1 MQRMTEPIDDRRAT
15 EVMRD
20 TLAAN
25 PGDCITLDALLLPLK
40 TRAFGAVLL
49 LLAIPTFL
57 PIPVGGLAGTLVICL
72 GVEMLCDLEHPL
84 IPQWLRRRTVRHA
97 TFERFMLR
105 ATRVLGWL
113 ERLCKPRMERLTQR
127 PWSMLSGL
135 ALVILGLMM
144 ALPIPFTN
152 YIFGIVLLAYAF
164 ALLERDGAL
173 VLLLWI
179 GAVAALAVSAFF
191 STTLWE
197 LLTRFF

>member
-1 MQRMTEPIDDRRAT
+1 MLRMTEPIDDRRAT

-25 PGDCITLDALLLPLK
+25 PGDCISLDALLLPLK

-84 IPQWLRRRTVRHA
+84 IPKWLRRRTVRHT

-105 ATRVLGWL
+105 ATRVMGWL

-135 ALVILGLMM
+135 ALVLLGILM

-152 YIFGIVLLAYAF
+152 YIFGVVLLAFAF

-179 GAVAALAVSAFF
+179 GAVLAMATTVFF
-191 STTLWE
+191 SSSLVD
-197 LLTRFF
+197 LVRHFF

>member
-1 MQRMTEPIDDRRAT
+1 MSEPIDDRRAT

-49 LLAIPTFL
+49 LLAVPTFL

-135 ALVILGLMM
+135 ALVLLGILM

-152 YIFGIVLLAYAF
+152 YIFGVVLLAFAF

-179 GAVAALAVSAFF
+179 GAVLAMATTVFF
-191 STTLWE
+191 SSSLVD
-197 LLTRFF
+197 LIRHLF